1 MSEPTIQSESGST
14 FGTGF
19 RGNLGQTQRLLK
31 LVYGLVPIIAGFDKF
46 TNILTTWTDYLPAVF
61 AGVIPLEPVTF
72 MYLIGV
78 IEIVAGIVVLTRYT
92 EYGAY
97 LVAAWL
103 VGIAG
108 TQILAG
114 NYDIAV
120 RDLVMAVGAVA
131 LAQLTVSQI
140 DR

>member
-1 MSEPTIQSESGST
+1 MSEPTKSSMSDLT
-14 FGTGF
+14 FATSF
-19 RGNLGQTQRLLK
+19 RGNMGQTQHLLK
-31 LVYGLVPIIAGFDKF
+31 LVYGLVLFIAGLDKF
-46 TNILTTWTDYLPAVF
+46 TNVLTTWTDYFPAAI

-72 MYLIGV
+72 MYLVGI

-114 NYDIAV
+114 NYDIDV
-120 RDLVMAVGAVA
+120 RDLVMAVGAIA
-131 LAQLTVSQI
+131 LAQLTVSEIGQ
-140 DR
+140 